1 MFCGAAGEALN
12 PAEHPFNNLS
22 ALRASN
28 WTSQF
33 EPALVFVRKNND
45 RLYHNYDKMIRDIAG
60 TLDKYK
66 YPEAKSGFIS

>member
-33 EPALVFVRKNND
+33 E
-45 RLYHNYDKMIRDIAG
+45 Y
-60 TLDKYK
+60 YK
-66 YPEAKSGFIS
+66 YSQNPAPCRDTKLLRQLHTLFFHSS

>member
-12 PAEHPFNNLS
+12 PAERPFNNLS

-33 EPALVFVRKNND
+33 ENGADFTFETVLSTDGRANGLPFLFICPPAHCARAPL
-45 RLYHNYDKMIRDIAG
+45 KMG
-60 TLDKYK
+60 
-66 YPEAKSGFIS
+66 

>member
-33 EPALVFVRKNND
+33 ELRKEETGSN
-45 RLYHNYDKMIRDIAG
+45 L
-60 TLDKYK
+60 L
-66 YPEAKSGFIS
+66 SFL